1 VTNIT
6 YDYIRGFVQ
15 ATGTFAFT
23 TSSNLG
29 ALKPRRIP
37 SFQLRMPAEDEELL
51 QAIKNKLQLKNKIYI
66 YHYPGKDKANRK
78 PVAILIIRELGS
90 LKNIIIPLFY
100 DRLIGAR
107 AEQFSEWLE
116 RVETDPFVPE
126 SYKLL
131 HRLYK
136 SGYFKR
142 ELCRGGSFEKF
153 IN

>member
-1 VTNIT
+1 MTNIS
-6 YDYIRGFVQ
+6 YDYIRGLVQ
-15 ATGTFAFT
+15 GTGTFTFT

-29 ALKPRRIP
+29 SLKPRRIP

-51 QAIKNKLQLKNKIYI
+51 KAIRNKLKLKNKIYI
-66 YHYPGKDKANRK
+66 YHYPGKDKAKRR

-116 RVETDPFVPE
+116 RIETDPFVPE

-131 HRLYK
+131 YRLHK
-136 SGYFKR
+136 SGYFRK
-142 ELCRGGSFEKF
+142 ELCRGGLFKKF
-153 IN
+153 IV